1 MRHNEIV
8 CLRTNIGNGNE
19 WGYDFSDILCD
30 KRGMGVLV
38 NRCAAVTRPAFFA
51 PLRGRRFWRE
61 RTGGSRWSPPA
72 TTQLKLCFATFG
84 GSTADIGY
92 RLSVIDYRL
101 SVIGYAKKE
110 SPSWADVNGPKR
122 VIDIV

>member
-51 PLRGRRFWRE
+51 PSGDVAFGERGPE
-61 RTGGSRWSPPA
+61 VPDGHH
-72 TTQLKLCFATFG
+72 
-84 GSTADIGY
+84 
-92 RLSVIDYRL
+92 RLQHS
-101 SVIGYAKKE
+101 
-110 SPSWADVNGPKR
+110 
-122 VIDIV
+122 